1 MCLLNR
7 LVTIISLWF
16 CLEKEGLTDRLG
28 GEKSES
34 HLCEVKEVL
43 TGSMRRKEIRVIRA
57 VGNDRRGKEKGRERR
72 RETKLGGRM
81 TKRS

>member
-16 CLEKEGLTDRLG
+16 CLEKEGLTDRLTKG
-28 GEKSES
+28 GGRGKSES
-34 HLCEVKEVL
+34 PLCQVKEVL
-43 TGSMRRKEIRVIRA
+43 MGSMRRKEIRVIRA

-72 RETKLGGRM
+72 RQSWEGE
-81 TKRS
+81 